1 MVQLIDGRKAA
12 QTVNEATKQRVKLL
26 KQREIIPG
34 LAVVLVGH
42 NQASERYVRMKE
54 KQAQKLGIYS
64 VLKQLPEDISE
75 AELLE
80 IIATLNHDERINAIL
95 VQSPLP
101 DHLDETKVIAAID
114 PNKDVDGFHPVNV
127 GKLYLDLPGPYP
139 VACTP
144 RGVMTLLKFNQIPV
158 KGANVVMI
166 GKSSI
171 VGKPL
176 AALLLNAGATVSI
189 LHSQTRDR
197 QDFIKTA
204 DIVISAVGKAH
215 LLNDADFRSQTTV
228 IDVGQNLDENG
239 QLVGDVDYPTNPTNI
254 GSITPVPGG
263 VGPMTI
269 ATLMQQTVEMSE
281 WGL

>member
-12 QTVNEATKQRVKLL
+12 QTLNEKTKARVKFL
-26 KQREIIPG
+26 KEHGIIPG

-64 VLKQLPEDISE
+64 VLKHLPESISE
-75 AELLE
+75 GELLE
-80 IIATLNHDERINAIL
+80 IIATLNHDEQINAIL

-114 PNKDVDGFHPVNV
+114 PNKDVDGFHPTNV
-127 GKLYLDLPGPYP
+127 GKLYLNLPGPYP

-144 RGVMTLLKFNQIPV
+144 RGVMTLLATNQISV
-158 KGANVVMI
+158 RGANVVMI

-197 QDFIKTA
+197 SDFLKTA

-215 LLNDADFRSQTTV
+215 LLNDTDFQPQTVV
-228 IDVGQNLDENG
+228 IDVGQNLDEAG
-239 QLVGDVDYPTNPTNI
+239 HLVGDVDYPETTVNI
-254 GSITPVPGG
+254 AKITPVPGG

-281 WGL
+281 WGI